1 MATRRGLF
9 ITFEGPEGSGKTT
22 QVELLGQSLATREPV
37 LVREPGG
44 NELGERIR
52 EIVLYG
58 GIDLDAEAEMYLFMA
73 ARRQL
78 IAEVIAPALHGGQ
91 VVIADRYHDSTL
103 AYQGGA
109 RGVPTKWPSTF
120 PRPDVTFLLAVPAQ
134 SGLDRH
140 LDAGKD
146 PDRLERESVEFHER
160 VAAAYDRLA
169 AAEPGRFTRLDATGS
184 RETIHHAVM
193 ERVQPLLD
201 KIDAPKKA

>member
-1 MATRRGLF
+1 VARGLF

-22 QVELLGQSLATREPV
+22 QVELLGQALADREPV

-58 GIDLDAEAEMYLFMA
+58 AMELDAEAEMYLFMA

-78 IAEVIAPALHGGQ
+78 IAEVIGPALAAGQ
-91 VVIADRYHDSTL
+91 IVVADRYHDSTL

-109 RGVPTKWPSTF
+109 RGVPTTWPQTF
-120 PRPDVTFLLAVPAQ
+120 PRPDLTFLLSVPVE
-134 SGLDRH
+134 SGLER
-140 LDAGKD
+140 LARAGKK
-146 PDRLERESVEFHER
+146 PDRVENESVEFHKK

-169 AAEPGRFTRLDATGS
+169 EAEPRRFARLDATGS
-184 RETIHHAVM
+184 RDHIHQAVM
-193 ERVQPLLD
+193 DRLKPLLD
-201 KIDAPKKA
+201 GLG